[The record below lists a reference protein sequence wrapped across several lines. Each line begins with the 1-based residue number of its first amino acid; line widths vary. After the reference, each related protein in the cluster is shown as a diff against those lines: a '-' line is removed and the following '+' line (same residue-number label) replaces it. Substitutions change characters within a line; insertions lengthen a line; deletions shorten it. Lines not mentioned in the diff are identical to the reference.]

1 MADNHVQG
9 TARKETPSGTPE
21 HTELLDRHEC
31 WDLLRRGTVGRL
43 AVVVDGEPD
52 IFPINYVVDHGTVV
66 FRTDAGRKL
75 SAAANRAVAF
85 EADGYDARE
94 AVAWSVVVHGVGSEI
109 RETDEVIDAMGL
121 SLAPWQQG
129 AKARFIRIKASAV
142 TGRRIHIQGGP
153 TRSALPG

>member
-1 MADNHVQG
+1 MAYNDVHG
-9 TARKETPSGTPE
+9 TAGEGAPPTTPE
-21 HTELLDRHEC
+21 HTELLDQHVC

-52 IFPINYVVDHGTVV
+52 IFPINYVVDHGTIV
-66 FRTDAGRKL
+66 FRTDTGRKL
-75 SAAANRAVAF
+75 SAAANRPVAF
-85 EADGYDARE
+85 EIDGYEARD

-109 RETDEVIDAMGL
+109 RETDDVIDAMEL
-121 SLAPWQQG
+121 SLVPWQQG

-153 TRSALPG
+153 TRSPQPG